1 MCYFSAKLRTVES
14 VQKCR
19 FAILRLLLLHRADL
33 CFASKKKGS
42 MEGGEG
48 GIQSSAIGAR
58 LQIDKDT
65 KVPKEGKG
73 GECTLFLLRNRR
85 DLMYYSPPFLNLSIL
100 G

>member
-42 MEGGEG
+42 MEGGRRGTKLCNWGKVENRQRY
-48 GIQSSAIGAR
+48 QSAKR
-58 LQIDKDT
+58 
-65 KVPKEGKG
+65 GKG
-73 GECTLFLLRNRR
+73 GRMHSFFAKKPERFNVLL
-85 DLMYYSPPFLNLSIL
+85 SPFS
-100 G
+100 